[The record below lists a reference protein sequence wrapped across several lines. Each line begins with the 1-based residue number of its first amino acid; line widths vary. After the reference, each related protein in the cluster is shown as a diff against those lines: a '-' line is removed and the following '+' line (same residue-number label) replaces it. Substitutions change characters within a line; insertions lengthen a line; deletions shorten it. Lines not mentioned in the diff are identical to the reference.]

1 MPPPLV
7 ALLPEKIALLI
18 VKLAAAVYKPPPS
31 AALLSEKVQL
41 TMVSSPLKSP
51 MPPPSRAEGL
61 LPVKVQLVTV
71 RFARLF
77 MAPPS
82 PLPALLSEK
91 VTLVTVK
98 CPSLVIA
105 LELPWAIVRL
115 LSVSGPPVFCHP
127 SG

>member
-1 MPPPLV
+1 MPRVPKFQM
-7 ALLPEKIALLI
+7 A
-18 VKLAAAVYKPPPS
+18 PPS
-31 AALLSEKVQL
+31 
-41 TMVSSPLKSP
+41 P
-51 MPPPSRAEGL
+51 MGAL

-115 LSVSGPPVFCHP
+115 FSVSGPIVFCHP
-127 SG
+127 